1 LEEPTLTQKTKITGT
16 ELRDMLIAGA
26 ALLERSKK
34 AVDALNVFP
43 VPDGDTGTNM
53 SMTMNSAV
61 AELRTTDAKDVSTVA
76 AVAARG
82 ALRGARGNSG
92 VILSQL
98 LRGFS
103 KAVDGLVEMD
113 AAQMANA
120 LKMGSEAAYK
130 AVMKPKEGTVL
141 TVARVVA
148 DKAME
153 NAAKGVNILRLI
165 DAMIEDGEEILS
177 RTPDM
182 LPVLKQAGVVDS
194 GGKGLLTIYRGYKM
208 SLDGEELPEF
218 EPTVEESASIDREEN
233 EAAAILSEN
242 DLENINYGYCTEF
255 FIERLPSDF
264 SADDLNRFKE
274 HIMRIGDSVVVVGD
288 AGLVK
293 VHVHTD
299 VPGKALQMALRLG
312 ELNGVKI
319 ENMREQH
326 RKLMEERKSREKEHG
341 TVAISMG
348 DGLDSIFKDLSVDS
362 IVTGGQTMNPSA
374 MDIEKAIKRTYAKN
388 VYVLPNNKNIILAAE
403 QAKNLVESDSDI
415 KVHVIPTTSVTQGI
429 AAMVAYAPENGAEG
443 NIEAMT
449 EAARAI
455 KSGSVTFAV
464 RDTSLNG
471 FDIKQGNIMA
481 MLEGKIVACG
491 ESVSEA
497 AENLIDQMTDEDSS
511 YITILYGKDVE
522 KSDAEALLASV
533 EEKYPMAD
541 VVLQYGGQPLYYY
554 FISVE

>member
-1 LEEPTLTQKTKITGT
+1 MTQKTKINGT
-16 ELRDMLIAGA
+16 EFRDMLIAGA

-34 AVDALNVFP
+34 SVDALNVFP

-61 AELRTTDAKDVSTVA
+61 QELRSSDATDVSTVA

-103 KAVDGLVEMD
+103 RAVDGLVEID
-113 AAQMANA
+113 AVQMARA

-130 AVMKPKEGTVL
+130 AVMKPKEGTIL

-148 DKAME
+148 DKAVE
-153 NAAKGVNILRLI
+153 NAAKGMNILRLI
-165 DAMIEDGEEILS
+165 DCMIEDGEEILS

-194 GGKGLLTIYRGYKM
+194 GGKGLLAIYRGYKM
-208 SLDGEELPEF
+208 SLDGEELPDA
-218 EPTVEESASIDREEN
+218 EPTEEESASIDREEN
-233 EAAAILSEN
+233 EAAIFSDD
-242 DLENINYGYCTEF
+242 DLENITFGYCTEF

-274 HIMRIGDSVVVVGD
+274 RIQRIGDSVVVVGD

-326 RKLMEERKSREKEHG
+326 RRLMEERKSREKECG

-348 DGLDSIFKDLSVDS
+348 EGLDSIFKDLSVDS
-362 IVTGGQTMNPSA
+362 IVAGGQTMNPSA
-374 MDIEKAIKRTYAKN
+374 MDIEKAIKRTYARN

-403 QAKNLVESDSDI
+403 QAKNLIESDTDI

-429 AAMVAYAPENGAEG
+429 AAMVAYSPESEAKE
-443 NIEAMT
+443 NISAMT
-449 EAARAI
+449 EAAQAV

-464 RDTSLNG
+464 RDTSING

-481 MLEGKIVACG
+481 MLEGEIVACG
-491 ESVSEA
+491 ESVQEA
-497 AENLIDQMTDEDSS
+497 AEKLIDQMTDEDSS

-522 KSDAEALLASV
+522 RSDAEALLAAV

-541 VVLQYGGQPLYYY
+541 IVLQYGGQPLYYY

>member
-1 LEEPTLTQKTKITGT
+1 MTQKTKITGT
-16 ELRDMLIAGA
+16 ELRDMLIAGG

-34 AVDALNVFP
+34 TVDALNVFP

-53 SMTMNSAV
+53 SMTMNSAIK
-61 AELRTTDAKDVSTVA
+61 ELRASDAKDVSTVA

-103 KAVDGLVEMD
+103 RAVDGLYEMD

-120 LKMGSEAAYK
+120 LKVGSEAAYK
-130 AVMKPKEGTVL
+130 AVMKPKEGTIL

-148 DKAME
+148 DKAAE

-194 GGKGLLTIYRGYKM
+194 GGKGLLAIYRGYKM
-208 SLDGEELPEF
+208 CLDGEELPE
-218 EPTVEESASIDREEN
+218 EELTVEENASIDREEN
-233 EAAAILSEN
+233 EAAILTDE
-242 DLENINYGYCTEF
+242 DLENITFGYCTEF
-255 FIERLPSDF
+255 FVEHLSADF
-264 SADDLNRFKE
+264 SADDLNRFTE
-274 HIMRIGDSVVVVGD
+274 HIQRIGDSVVVVGD

-341 TVAISMG
+341 TVAVSMG
-348 DGLDSIFKDLSVDS
+348 EGLDSIFRDLSVDS

-374 MDIEKAIKRTYAKN
+374 MDIEKAIKRTFARN
-388 VYVLPNNKNIILAAE
+388 VYVLPNNKNIILAAQ
-403 QAKNLVESDSDI
+403 QAKTLVESDTDTR
-415 KVHVIPTTSVTQGI
+415 VHVIPTTSVTQGI
-429 AAMVAYAPENGAEG
+429 AAMVAFAPENGVEENTA
-443 NIEAMT
+443 AMA
-449 EAARAI
+449 EAAGAV
-455 KSGSVTFAV
+455 KSGAVTFAV
-464 RDTSLNG
+464 RDTSING
-471 FDIKQGNIMA
+471 FEIKQGNIMA
-481 MLEGKIVACG
+481 MREGKIVASG
-491 ESVSEA
+491 DSVKET
-497 AENLIDQMTDEDSS
+497 AENLIESMTDEDSS
-511 YITILYGKDVE
+511 YITILYGDEVDRGE
-522 KSDAEALLASV
+522 AEALLASV

>member
-1 LEEPTLTQKTKITGT
+1 MTQKTKITGT
-16 ELRDMLIAGA
+16 EFRDMLITGA

-34 AVDALNVFP
+34 AIDALNVFP

-61 AELRTTDAKDVSTVA
+61 KELRASDATDVGAVA
-76 AVAARG
+76 AIAARG

-98 LRGFS
+98 MRGFS
-103 KAVDGLVEMD
+103 RALDGLVEMD
-113 AAQMANA
+113 SIQMANA
-120 LKMGSEAAYK
+120 LKVGSEAAYK
-130 AVMKPKEGTVL
+130 AVMKPKEGTIL

-148 DKAME
+148 EKAVE
-153 NAAKGVNILRLI
+153 SAAKGVNILRLI
-165 DAMIEDGEEILS
+165 DSMIENGEEVLS

-194 GGKGLLTIYRGYKM
+194 GGKGLICIYRGYKM
-208 SLDGEELPEF
+208 SLDGEELPE
-218 EPTVEESASIDREEN
+218 EGITIEENISIDREEN
-233 EAAAILSEN
+233 EVAILSDD
-242 DLENINYGYCTEF
+242 DLENITYGYCTEF
-255 FIERLPSDF
+255 FIERLSDDF
-264 SADDLNRFKE
+264 SDDDLVRFQE
-274 HIMRIGDSVVVVGD
+274 HIQRIGDSVVVVGD

-326 RKLMEERKSREKEHG
+326 RKLMEERKAREKEHG
-341 TVAISMG
+341 TVAISIG
-348 DGLDSIFKDLSVDS
+348 EGVDAIFRDLSVD
-362 IVTGGQTMNPSA
+362 VLVAGGQTMNPSA
-374 MDIEKAIKRTYAKN
+374 MDIERAIKRACARN

-403 QAKNLVESDSDI
+403 QAKTLVESDNGTR
-415 KVHVIPTTSVTQGI
+415 VHIIPTTSVTQGI
-429 AAMVAYAPENGAEG
+429 AAMVAFEPESDVQA
-443 NIEAMT
+443 ITEAMT
-449 EAARAI
+449 EAAKAV

-464 RDTSLNG
+464 RDTSING
-471 FDIKQGNIMA
+471 FEIKQGDVMA
-481 MLEGKIVACG
+481 MLEGEIVGCG
-491 ESVSEA
+491 EDVGEVT
-497 AENLIDQMTDEDSS
+497 ENLIDSMIDEESS
-511 YITILYGKDVE
+511 YITILYGDEVNRGA
-522 KSDAEALLASV
+522 AEELLASV
-533 EEKYPMAD
+533 EEKNPMVD

>member
-1 LEEPTLTQKTKITGT
+1 MTQKNKITGA
-16 ELRDMLIAGA
+16 ELRDMLIIGGA
-26 ALLERSKK
+26 VLERNRK

-53 SMTMNSAV
+53 SMTMNSAIK
-61 AELRTTDAKDVSTVA
+61 ELRASTATDVSTIA

-103 KAVDGLVEMD
+103 RAVDGLVDMD
-113 AAQMANA
+113 SVQMANA

-130 AVMKPKEGTVL
+130 AVMKPKEGTIL
-141 TVARVVA
+141 TVARIIA
-148 DKAME
+148 DKAIE

-182 LPVLKQAGVVDS
+182 LPVLKEAGVVDS
-194 GGKGLLTIYRGYKM
+194 GGKGLLMIYRGYKM
-208 SLDGEELPEF
+208 SLDGDQLPEEELSE
-218 EPTVEESASIDREEN
+218 EESASIDREEN
-233 EAAAILSEN
+233 EAAILSDN
-242 DLENINYGYCTEF
+242 DLENITFGYCTEF
-255 FIERLPSDF
+255 FIERLSDEF

-274 HIMRIGDSVVVVGD
+274 HIQRIGDSVVVVGD
-288 AGLVK
+288 AGLIK

-326 RKLMEERKSREKEHG
+326 RKLMEERKAREKEHG
-341 TVAISMG
+341 TVAVSMG
-348 DGLDSIFKDLSVDS
+348 EGLDSIFRDLAVDS
-362 IVTGGQTMNPSA
+362 IVAGGQTMNPSA
-374 MDIEKAIKRTYAKN
+374 MDIEKAIKRTCARN

-403 QAKNLVESDSDI
+403 QAKELVESDTGI
-415 KVHVIPTTSVTQGI
+415 RVHIIPTTSVTQGI
-429 AAMVAYAPENGAEG
+429 AAMVAFDSENKAEE
-443 NIEAMT
+443 NAESMT
-449 EAARAI
+449 EAAKSV
-455 KSGSVTFAV
+455 KSGSVTFAI
-464 RDTSLNG
+464 RDTKLNG
-471 FDIKQGNIMA
+471 QEIKKGDVIA
-481 MLEGKIVACG
+481 MLEGEIVCSGKDIGAVT
-491 ESVSEA
+491 EE
-497 AENLIDQMTDEDSS
+497 LIEKMTDEDSS
-511 YITILYGKDVE
+511 YITILYGDDV
-522 KSDAEALLASV
+522 DRGNAEALLSAV
-533 EEKYPMAD
+533 EEKKPMAD

>member
-1 LEEPTLTQKTKITGT
+1 
-16 ELRDMLIAGA
+16 MLIAGA

-61 AELRTTDAKDVSTVA
+61 RELRTTDARDVSTVA
-76 AVAARG
+76 TVAARG

-98 LRGFS
+98 LRGFA
-103 KAVDGLVEMD
+103 KAVDGLVELD
-113 AAQMANA
+113 AVQMASA

-130 AVMKPKEGTVL
+130 AVMKPKEGTIL

-148 DKAME
+148 EKAVE

-165 DAMIEDGEEILS
+165 DAMIEDAEEVLS

-208 SLDGEELPEF
+208 SLDGEELPEI
-218 EPTVEESASIDREEN
+218 EPSVEESASIDREEN
-233 EAAAILSEN
+233 EAAILSDN
-242 DLENINYGYCTEF
+242 DLENITYGYCTEF
-255 FIERLPSDF
+255 FIERLPKDF
-264 SADDLNRFKE
+264 SAEDLNRFKE

-326 RKLMEERKSREKEHG
+326 RKLMEERKSKEKEHG
-341 TVAISMG
+341 VVAVSMG
-348 DGLDSIFKDLSVDS
+348 DGLDSIFKDLSVDG

-374 MDIEKAIKRTYAKN
+374 MDIEKAIKRTCARN

-403 QAKNLVESDSDI
+403 QAKHLVESDTDI

-429 AAMVAYAPENGAEG
+429 AAMVAFAPENTAEE
-443 NIEAMT
+443 IASAMT
-449 EAARAI
+449 EAAKAV
-455 KSGSVTFAV
+455 KSGAVTFAV
-464 RDTSLNG
+464 RDTSING

-481 MLEGKIVACG
+481 MLEGDIVACG
-491 ESVSEA
+491 TSVSEA
-497 AENLIDQMTDEDSS
+497 AETLIDRMTDEDSS

-522 KSDAEALLASV
+522 KSDAEALLSAV

>member
-1 LEEPTLTQKTKITGT
+1 MTQKTKITGT

-26 ALLERSKK
+26 ALLERNKK

-61 AELRTTDAKDVSTVA
+61 RELRTTDAKDVSTVA

-113 AAQMANA
+113 AVQMANA
-120 LKMGSEAAYK
+120 LKQGSEAAYK
-130 AVMKPKEGTVL
+130 AVMKPKEGTIL

-148 DKAME
+148 EKAME

-208 SLDGEELPEF
+208 CLDGEELPEA
-218 EPTVEESASIDREEN
+218 EPSVEESASIDREEN
-233 EAAAILSEN
+233 EAAILSDN
-242 DLENINYGYCTEF
+242 DLENITYGYCTEF
-255 FIERLPSDF
+255 FIERLPKDF

-326 RKLMEERKSREKEHG
+326 RKLMEERKSKEKEHG

-348 DGLDSIFKDLSVDS
+348 DGLDSIFKDLSVDG

-403 QAKNLVESDSDI
+403 QAKRLVESDSDI

-429 AAMVAYAPENGAEG
+429 AAMVAFAPDNSPEEIAA
-443 NIEAMT
+443 AMT
-449 EAARAI
+449 GAAQAV
-455 KSGSVTFAV
+455 KSGAVTYAV
-464 RDTSLNG
+464 RDTSING

-481 MLEGKIVACG
+481 MLEGNIVACG

-497 AENLIDQMTDEDSS
+497 AANLIDQMTDEDSS

-522 KSDAEALLASV
+522 KSDAEALLAAV